1 MTTGTTLHRLRSAG
15 VDLLLHVPTTGLPEV
30 LHWGADLGDLDP
42 ADPAQVAALRAAL
55 GRPVSS
61 SALDAP
67 WPLTIL
73 PGETDGWQGRPGL
86 AGERDG
92 RLLLPRWGATAVHA
106 RPGALDVTA
115 EADGL
120 RLRTRFALDAAG
132 VLRVSH
138 EVTSTAAGPVAVTAL
153 EVAVPIGDAA
163 GEVLDFTGR
172 WTRERVPQRRP
183 LAQGSQVRETRRG
196 RTGHDS
202 PMLLVAGTPGF
213 DASHGETWA
222 VHLAWSADAVYRL
235 DALPEAPTVIGAGAL
250 LRPGEVVLAPGESL
264 RTPDVVLV
272 WSDAGLDGI
281 GDRLHASLRARP
293 SHPRTPRPVTLN
305 TWEAVYFSHDLD
317 RLTALAR
324 TAADLGVERF
334 VLDDGWFHGRR
345 SDRAGLGDWSIDAAV
360 WPEGLAPLGDLVH
373 GLGMQLGLWVEPEM
387 VNLDS
392 DLARAHPDW
401 LLHPADAPGRT
412 WRHQHVLDLTRP
424 EVTAHLL
431 DRISAVATSAG
442 VDYLKWDQNRDLLEA
457 VHDGRAAVLRHTE
470 AVYRLMDAVRERHP
484 GLEIESCA
492 SGGARIDLGVLDHT
506 DRVWASDTND
516 PVERLDIQR
525 WTELLIPP
533 ELIGAHVGP
542 TVAHTTHRPASLDLR
557 IAVALIGSTGIEWDV
572 TGCTP
577 AELDTL
583 RGGIAAYRRLRPLLH
598 TGLLRHPA
606 QPDPGLHV
614 TQVLAPDGTASVVRV
629 VRVVTGGRAL
639 PTVLRVPGLDAG
651 RRYRVRPVPELTV
664 ADGLDV
670 QPVPWLAA
678 GSVTLTGA
686 ALAGAGVRLPLLAP
700 GQALVL
706 EVRAEG

>member
-324 TAADLGVERF
+324 TAAVPTAPASAT
-334 VLDDGWFHGRR
+334 GRSTPRCGPRAWPR
-345 SDRAGLGDWSIDAAV
+345 SATWCTASACSSACGSSRRWSTSTPT
-360 WPEGLAPLGDLVH
+360 WP
-373 GLGMQLGLWVEPEM
+373 
-387 VNLDS
+387 
-392 DLARAHPDW
+392 ARTPTGCCT
-401 LLHPADAPGRT
+401 PPTPPGAPGGTSTCSTSPAPRSPRT
-412 WRHQHVLDLTRP
+412 
-424 EVTAHLL
+424 
-431 DRISAVATSAG
+431 
-442 VDYLKWDQNRDLLEA
+442 
-457 VHDGRAAVLRHTE
+457 
-470 AVYRLMDAVRERHP
+470 
-484 GLEIESCA
+484 C
-492 SGGARIDLGVLDHT
+492 
-506 DRVWASDTND
+506 
-516 PVERLDIQR
+516 
-525 WTELLIPP
+525 WTGSPP
-533 ELIGAHVGP
+533 SP
-542 TVAHTTHRPASLDLR
+542 PRPASTTSSGTRTATCSRPSTTDAR
-557 IAVALIGSTGIEWDV
+557 PCSGTPRPSTG
-572 TGCTP
+572 
-577 AELDTL
+577 
-583 RGGIAAYRRLRPLLH
+583 
-598 TGLLRHPA
+598 
-606 QPDPGLHV
+606 
-614 TQVLAPDGTASVVRV
+614 
-629 VRVVTGGRAL
+629 
-639 PTVLRVPGLDAG
+639 
-651 RRYRVRPVPELTV
+651 
-664 ADGLDV
+664 
-670 QPVPWLAA
+670 
-678 GSVTLTGA
+678 
-686 ALAGAGVRLPLLAP
+686 
-700 GQALVL
+700 
-706 EVRAEG
+706 

>member
-1 MTTGTTLHRLRSAG
+1 
-15 VDLLLHVPTTGLPEV
+15 
-30 LHWGADLGDLDP
+30 
-42 ADPAQVAALRAAL
+42 
-55 GRPVSS
+55 
-61 SALDAP
+61 
-67 WPLTIL
+67 
-73 PGETDGWQGRPGL
+73 
-86 AGERDG
+86 
-92 RLLLPRWGATAVHA
+92 
-106 RPGALDVTA
+106 
-115 EADGL
+115 
-120 RLRTRFALDAAG
+120 
-132 VLRVSH
+132 
-138 EVTSTAAGPVAVTAL
+138 
-153 EVAVPIGDAA
+153 
-163 GEVLDFTGR
+163 
-172 WTRERVPQRRP
+172 
-183 LAQGSQVRETRRG
+183 
-196 RTGHDS
+196 
-202 PMLLVAGTPGF
+202 
-213 DASHGETWA
+213 
-222 VHLAWSADAVYRL
+222 
-235 DALPEAPTVIGAGAL
+235 
-250 LRPGEVVLAPGESL
+250 
-264 RTPDVVLV
+264 
-272 WSDAGLDGI
+272 
-281 GDRLHASLRARP
+281 
-293 SHPRTPRPVTLN
+293 
-305 TWEAVYFSHDLD
+305 
-317 RLTALAR
+317 
-324 TAADLGVERF
+324 
-334 VLDDGWFHGRR
+334 
-345 SDRAGLGDWSIDAAV
+345 
-360 WPEGLAPLGDLVH
+360 
-373 GLGMQLGLWVEPEM
+373 
-387 VNLDS
+387 
-392 DLARAHPDW
+392 
-401 LLHPADAPGRT
+401 
-412 WRHQHVLDLTRP
+412 
-424 EVTAHLL
+424 
-431 DRISAVATSAG
+431 
-442 VDYLKWDQNRDLLEA
+442 
-457 VHDGRAAVLRHTE
+457 VLRHTE

-542 TVAHTTHRPASLDLR
+542 TVAHPTHRPASLDLR